1 MSIADR
7 DYAHKHKPGK
17 HIRKKFTPPPK
28 PNAQL
33 RKELRDIIE
42 KQQPQQD

>member
-7 DYAHKHKPGK
+7 NYAHKHKPGK
-17 HIRKKFTPPPK
+17 HNRKKATPSPK
-28 PNAQL
+28 PNALL

-42 KQQPQQD
+42 KPKPSED